1 MYFYINVFLFY
12 SIFGNMFERFITS
25 IRHIDYTS
33 GFMGTIFT
41 PVYGVAMLVIIYIHN
56 KIRINNKF
64 FKILLEIIIYGVV
77 LSLLEFVG
85 GIMIE
90 NTFNKVFWNYERFKF
105 NIGKYISLETAVL
118 WGIMS
123 VVILYLI
130 HPLFKKIEKHIP
142 RFLTLLVSVFFVI
155 NLIYVFIVKL
165 T

>member
-1 MYFYINVFLFY
+1 MYFYINIFLFY

-41 PVYGVAMLVIIYIHN
+41 PVYGIAMLVIIFIHN
-56 KIRINNKF
+56 KIKINNKF
-64 FKILLEIIIYGVV
+64 FKIVLEIIIYGIV
-77 LSLLEFVG
+77 LSILEFIG
-85 GIMIE
+85 GVMIE

-118 WGIMS
+118 WGVMS
-123 VVILYLI
+123 VMILYLI
-130 HPLFKKIEKHIP
+130 HPLFKRIEKYIP
-142 RFLTLLVSVFFVI
+142 KLLTILLSMFFIV
-155 NLIYVFIVKL
+155 NLIYVLIVKL

>member
-1 MYFYINVFLFY
+1 
-12 SIFGNMFERFITS
+12 
-25 IRHIDYTS
+25 
-33 GFMGTIFT
+33 
-41 PVYGVAMLVIIYIHN
+41 
-56 KIRINNKF
+56 
-64 FKILLEIIIYGVV
+64 
-77 LSLLEFVG
+77 
-85 GIMIE
+85 MIE

>member
-64 FKILLEIIIYGVV
+64 FKILLEIII
-77 LSLLEFVG
+77 VG
-85 GIMIE
+85 RNYIWQVIKGIVFSVRKHLMI
-90 NTFNKVFWNYERFKF
+90 
-105 NIGKYISLETAVL
+105 
-118 WGIMS
+118 
-123 VVILYLI
+123 
-130 HPLFKKIEKHIP
+130 
-142 RFLTLLVSVFFVI
+142 
-155 NLIYVFIVKL
+155 
-165 T
+165 

>member
-1 MYFYINVFLFY
+1 
-12 SIFGNMFERFITS
+12 
-25 IRHIDYTS
+25 
-33 GFMGTIFT
+33 MGTIFT

-142 RFLTLLVSVFFVI
+142 KFLTLLVSVFFVI

>member
-1 MYFYINVFLFY
+1 MYFYINIFLFY
-12 SIFGNMFERFITS
+12 SIFGNMFERFITI
-25 IRHIDYTS
+25 IRHISYTS

-77 LSLLEFVG
+77 LSLLELVG

-105 NIGKYISLETAVL
+105 NIGKYISLETAGL

-142 RFLTLLVSVFFVI
+142 RFLTLLLSIFFVI

>member
-12 SIFGNMFERFITS
+12 SIFGNLFERFITS

-41 PVYGVAMLVIIYIHN
+41 PVYGV
-56 KIRINNKF
+56 
-64 FKILLEIIIYGVV
+64 V
-77 LSLLEFVG
+77 LSLLELVG

-123 VVILYLI
+123 VVILYLV
-130 HPLFKKIEKHIP
+130 HPLFKKLEKHIP
-142 RFLTLLVSVFFVI
+142 KFLTLLVSVFFII

>member
-1 MYFYINVFLFY
+1 MYYLNLFFFY
-12 SIFGNMFERFITS
+12 SILGNIFEKTIMHLMHKT
-25 IRHIDYTS
+25 YVS

-41 PVYGVAMLVIIYIHN
+41 PVYGIAILVIIFIHN
-56 KIRINNKF
+56 KIKINNKF
-64 FKILLEIIIYGVV
+64 FKILLEIIIYGIV
-77 LSLLEFVG
+77 LSLLELIG

-105 NIGKYISLETAVL
+105 NIGKYISLETAGL

-130 HPLFKKIEKHIP
+130 HPLFKKIEKYIP
-142 RFLTLLVSVFFVI
+142 RFLTLLVSIFFVI